1 MRWLQDWVTGLFTR
15 KYQDLF
21 MEEYDCPMIN
31 RMTSQ
36 DCALILTG
44 ATSPTGSIV
53 VTYKP
58 FIVDRPLIMRG
69 WHIPVQSNPTD
80 ATKMSLVLMGADA
93 TTKLPTTRIAAT
105 ASGWFDVSAANTT
118 IGDAGGDNHKQVLL
132 AAKTVV
138 PAGLYHLAFASTSP
152 AAAGN
157 FRGRSNRDILK
168 GRRAMQYTGATDL
181 NANFASFNIP
191 ENPAAGS
198 LAAAADASNG
208 NIGFRL
214 LCSRYLGGPVTL
226 I

>member
-1 MRWLQDWVTGLFTR
+1 MRWIQDWVSGLFTR
-15 KYQDLF
+15 KYVDIF

-36 DCALILTG
+36 DCALILSG

-58 FIVDRPLIMRG
+58 FIIDRPIIMRG

-80 ATKMSLVLMGADA
+80 ATKMRLVLMSADG
-93 TTKLPTTRIAAT
+93 TTKLPTVRLASTD
-105 ASGWFDVSAANTT
+105 SGWFDVSAANTT

-132 AAKTVV
+132 SAKV
-138 PAGLYHLAFASTSP
+138 ALNSGLYILAFASTSP
-152 AAAGN
+152 AAGGN
-157 FRGRSNRDILK
+157 FRGRSNRDVLK

-208 NIGFRL
+208 NIGFRI
-214 LCSRYLGGPVTL
+214 LCSRTLGGPVTL
-226 I
+226 